1 MAFCITSRQIEPDCN
16 PIGLTVLPILKTL
29 STWLNIMGIRVKIL
43 LIIVAIFALLL
54 VLAGVVLNHAVY
66 TDLSRQERE
75 DIVERA
81 ERLEELFSQQ
91 LKALSAPARDWSA
104 WDDTYNY
111 INKPNRHHESINL
124 SAKTLDLVKFDKVVL
139 WDASG
144 KVRLHADMLGG
155 LYNIQS
161 ETPPELVMQFERSR
175 QNPLGECGILKLQ
188 TVPLLFCFNPVR
200 SSEMKQPSNGF
211 QLIGRYLMPS
221 RMNELRL
228 AMKQMLILHYERPNV
243 SETLLLAGEYGPTR
257 IGWNALGEKQYE
269 IFKEIEGS
277 DGKPAF
283 WVRFVYERTRAEQS
297 ASIFARV
304 LVWIVMA
311 LCAIVTFLY
320 FLLERVLVR
329 RLSRLEGVVGQA
341 SKNHDWGAVVPHS
354 DDRDEIGRLANGIG
368 TLFQEMAKNVSQL
381 EAESLEDALT
391 KLPNRR
397 SFDQKL
403 DFYWLVCQRHRQPLT
418 IMMIDVDH
426 FKRFN
431 DLYGHQAGD
440 DVLAG
445 VAKAL
450 RTELY
455 RTTDFIARY
464 GGEEFAVIL
473 PDAGCDDAIK
483 IAERLRNS
491 VELLQ
496 IAHADGLNEEVT
508 ISIGLASCDVPR
520 ADWCGDDMLRN
531 ADIALYEAKADGR
544 NCVKA
549 VCLTF
554 CPDD

>member
-1 MAFCITSRQIEPDCN
+1 MKVFSPR
-16 PIGLTVLPILKTL
+16 
-29 STWLNIMGIRVKIL
+29 LNIMGIRVKIL

-54 VLAGVVLNHAVY
+54 VMAGVVLNHAVY
-66 TDLSRQERE
+66 ADLSRQERE

-124 SAKTLDLVKFDKVVL
+124 SAKALDLVKFDKVVL
-139 WDASG
+139 WDSSG
-144 KVRLHADMLGG
+144 KVRLHVDMLGG
-155 LYNIQS
+155 LYAIQS
-161 ETPPELVMQFERSR
+161 EIPPELVIQFERSR

-188 TVPLLFCFNPVR
+188 TVPLLFCFNPVI
-200 SSEMKQPSNGF
+200 SSDMKQPSNGF
-211 QLIGRYLMPS
+211 QLVGRYLMPS

-228 AMKQMLILHYERPNV
+228 AMKQMLILHHERPKV
-243 SETLLLAGEYGPTR
+243 SNTLQFAGEYGPKQV
-257 IGWNALGEKQYE
+257 GWNVQGERQYE

-283 WVRFVYERTRAEQS
+283 WVQFVYERTRAEQS

-329 RLSRLEGVVGQA
+329 RLSRLEVVVGRA

-391 KLPNRR
+391 KLSNRR

-403 DFYWLVCQRHRQPLT
+403 DFYWQVCQRHRQPLT

-431 DLYGHQAGD
+431 DVYGHQAGD
-440 DVLAG
+440 DVLAD

-450 RTELY
+450 RTGLY

-464 GGEEFAVIL
+464 GGEEFAIIL
-473 PDAGCDDAIK
+473 PDAGCDDAIE
-483 IAERLRNS
+483 IAERLRNA
-491 VELLQ
+491 VESLH
-496 IAHADGLNEEVT
+496 IAHAGGVNGGVT
-508 ISIGLASCDVPR
+508 VSIGLASCDAPR
-520 ADWCGDDMLRN
+520 ADLQGDDLLRN

-544 NCVKA
+544 NRVKA
-549 VCLTF
+549 VCLTLSS
-554 CPDD
+554 DD